1 MSAGPMPPG
10 PRGSWLFGATNFLR
24 EQPLDLLTNWARQYG
39 DVVSWRTFH
48 VRIYLLNHPD
58 DIETVL
64 VSRSRSFGK
73 GRLLRANR
81 SLFGNGLLTS
91 EGEFWLRQRRLS
103 QPAFHRERVAACG
116 RTMVARAEEMFNCW
130 RDGEVRDIHHDMMRV
145 TLAIAAEALFGA
157 SVEQEADR
165 VATALDI
172 LMDMNASSRR
182 LFSLLRRLPTA
193 ANRRFS
199 RAISEL
205 DSIIYGIIGKRRA
218 AGANGIGIGNDL
230 LSILLNAQDEDG
242 SRMTDRQLRDESL
255 TLLLA
260 SHETSAVALS
270 WTAYLLAQHPAV
282 EELLHAE
289 LDAVLGGRSPTF
301 EDLPRLRYT
310 DQIVRESLRLYPPVW
325 RMGRI
330 AKEDVA
336 IRSYRIPK
344 GASVLVSQW
353 VVHRDASYFTD
364 PERFDP
370 GRWTEDLARSLPRF
384 AYFPF
389 GGGPRICIGSSF
401 ALQELALLL
410 AVISQRFRMRLAGP
424 EPILPAP
431 SITLR
436 PKDGMRLIVS
446 RRS

>member
-1 MSAGPMPPG
+1 MPPG

-24 EQPLDLLTNWARQYG
+24 DQPLDLLTNWARRYG

-48 VRIYLLNHPD
+48 IRIYLLNHPD

-73 GRLLRANR
+73 GRLLQANR
-81 SLFGNGLLTS
+81 ALFGNGLLTS
-91 EGEFWLRQRRLS
+91 EGEFWLRQRRLT

-116 RTMVARAEEMFNCW
+116 GTMVARAVEMLSRW

-165 VATALDI
+165 VAAALDI

-199 RAISEL
+199 SAISEL

-260 SHETSAVALS
+260 SHETTAVALS
-270 WTAYLLAQHPAV
+270 WTAYLLAQYPAV

-289 LDAVLGGRSPTF
+289 LDAVLGGRPPTV

-330 AKEDVA
+330 AQEDVA
-336 IRSYRIPK
+336 IRGYRIPK

-353 VVHRDASYFTD
+353 VVHRDARYFTE

-389 GGGPRICIGSSF
+389 GGGPRICIGNSF

-410 AVISQRFRMRLAGP
+410 AVITQRFRLRLAGP
-424 EPILPAP
+424 EPTLPAP

-446 RRS
+446 HRS

>member
-1 MSAGPMPPG
+1 MPPG
-10 PRGSWLFGATNFLR
+10 PRGSWLLGATNFLR
-24 EQPLDLLTNWARQYG
+24 EPPLDLLTNWARQYG

-48 VRIYLLNHPD
+48 IRIYLLNHPD

-73 GRLLRANR
+73 GRLLQANR
-81 SLFGNGLLTS
+81 ALFGNGLLTS
-91 EGEFWLRQRRLS
+91 EGEFWLRQRRLT

-116 RTMVARAEEMFNCW
+116 GTMVARAVEMLNRW
-130 RDGEVRDIHHDMMRV
+130 RDGEVRDIHQDMMRV
-145 TLAIAAEALFGA
+145 TLAIAAESLFGA

-165 VATALDI
+165 VAAALDI

-193 ANRRFS
+193 GNRRLS
-199 RAISEL
+199 RVIREL
-205 DSIIYGIIGKRRA
+205 DSIIYGIIAKRRA
-218 AGANGIGIGNDL
+218 AGANGIGIGDDF

-260 SHETSAVALS
+260 SHETTAVALS

-289 LDAVLGGRSPTF
+289 LDAVLGGRTPTF

-336 IRSYRIPK
+336 IRGYRIPK

-353 VVHRDASYFTD
+353 VVHRDANYFTE
-364 PERFDP
+364 PERFNP
-370 GRWTEDLARSLPRF
+370 ARWTEDLARSLPRF

-389 GGGPRICIGSSF
+389 GGGPRICIGSNF

-410 AVISQRFRMRLAGP
+410 AVISQRYCLRLAGP

-436 PKDGMRLIVS
+436 PRDGMRLIVS

>member
-1 MSAGPMPPG
+1 MPPG

-24 EQPLDLLTNWARQYG
+24 DQPLDLLTNWARQYG

-48 VRIYLLNHPD
+48 IRIYLLNLPD

-73 GRLLRANR
+73 GRLLQANR
-81 SLFGNGLLTS
+81 ALFGNGLLTS
-91 EGEFWLRQRRLS
+91 EGEFWLRQRRLT

-116 RTMVARAEEMFNCW
+116 GTMVARATEMLSRW
-130 RDGEVRDIHHDMMRV
+130 RDGEVRDIHRDMMRV
-145 TLAIAAEALFGA
+145 TLAIAAESLFGA

-165 VATALDI
+165 VGAALNI
-172 LMDMNASSRR
+172 LMEMNASSRR

-193 ANRRFS
+193 ANHRLS
-199 RAISEL
+199 RAIGEL
-205 DSIIYGIIGKRRA
+205 DGIIYGIIAQRRA
-218 AGANGIGIGNDL
+218 AGANGNGIGDDL

-260 SHETSAVALS
+260 SHETTAVALS

-289 LDAVLGGRSPTF
+289 LDAVLGGRPPTV
-301 EDLPRLRYT
+301 EDLHRLRYT
-310 DQIVRESLRLYPPVW
+310 EQIVRESLRLYPPVW

-330 AKEDVA
+330 AKEDVE
-336 IRSYRIPK
+336 IHGYRIAK

-353 VVHRDASYFTD
+353 VVQRDARYFTD

-389 GGGPRICIGSSF
+389 GGGPRMCIGSNF
-401 ALQELALLL
+401 ALQEMALVL
-410 AVISQRFRMRLAGP
+410 AVIAQHFRLRLAGH

-436 PKDGMRLIVS
+436 PRGGMRLIVS